1 MKIKTISIAYSLAAI
16 LCSAPLLAAPQTSPV
31 EFRVS
36 TVSKVPG
43 ATLQPGSYLLHIVNR
58 LSDRLILEVDSA
70 EGTQQSIFIGVPSAG
85 VARPVSRG
93 LVRWSNSV
101 DGSNYLEGYYFPG
114 SSSVVEFVY
123 PKTEAVAIATANPKQ
138 VPAVDPASEGKVA
151 DNTLSPHDMQLL
163 TLWLLSLEK
172 VGPDGH
178 APGIKAV
185 RYEQGSSVSHKPV
198 IAALPHTA
206 SQLPW
211 IWLIGLCSLLAAA
224 MLRVLRLQR
233 TDAQTVAK
241 SSR

>member
-1 MKIKTISIAYSLAAI
+1 MKTISIAYSLAAV
-16 LCSAPLLAAPQTSPV
+16 LCTTPLIAAAPQPSPV
-31 EFRVS
+31 EFKVS

-43 ATLQPGSYLLHIVNR
+43 ATLQPGAYSLHIVNR

-70 EGTQQSIFIGVPSAG
+70 EGTQQSIFIGVPNAG
-85 VARPVSRG
+85 VARPASRG

-101 DGSNYLEGYYFPG
+101 DGSSYLEGYYFPG

-123 PKTEAVAIATANPKQ
+123 PKAEAVAIATANPER
-138 VPAVDPASEGKVA
+138 VPAVDPASEGKMA

-185 RYEQGSSVSHKPV
+185 RYEQGSSASHKPV
-198 IAALPHTA
+198 ISALPHTA
-206 SQLPW
+206 SQLPL
-211 IWLIGLCSLLAAA
+211 IWLVGLCSLLAAV
-224 MLRVLRLQR
+224 MLRVLRLQK
-233 TDAQTVAK
+233 TGAQTVAK